1 MAGRKRKQINQKQ
14 FENLCAIQC
23 TQEEICSILD
33 CADKT
38 LQRWCRDT
46 YKAPFKQVYKD
57 LRSLGNASLRRTQ
70 WKMAE
75 TIPTMAIWLGKQYL
89 KQEESHMA
97 MEIKMKELEI
107 KEKELELKT
116 KLIEAQLS
124 DYYNTDDIDNT
135 FKIEIVKAS
144 DKDKGDK

>member
-1 MAGRKRKQINQKQ
+1 MAGRKRKYINQKQ

-38 LQRWCRDT
+38 LQRWCRDV
-46 YKAPFKQVYKD
+46 YGAPFKQVYKD

-75 TIPTMAIWLGKQYL
+75 TVPTMAIWLGKQYL
-89 KQEESHMA
+89 KQEENAQLMD
-97 MEIKMKELEI
+97 IKRRELAI
-107 KEKELELKT
+107 KEKELELKA
-116 KLIEAQLS
+116 KLIEAQLE
-124 DYYNTDDIDNT
+124 DYYNVDDVDNT

-144 DKDKGDK
+144 EDKTGD

>member
-46 YKAPFKQVYKD
+46 YGAPFKQVYKD

-89 KQEESHMA
+89 KQEESA
-97 MEIKMKELEI
+97 QLMEIRQKELEL
-107 KEKELELKT
+107 KEKELELKA
-116 KLIEAQLS
+116 KLIEAQLE
-124 DYYNTDDIDNT
+124 DYYNVDDIDNT

-144 DKDKGDK
+144 DDKKGDK